1 VKFSF
6 KPLLRTLWLA
16 ACLSAMVTS
25 ASAGDLVPATLLQL
39 ATRAA
44 NRGTWSSLRRYGRA
58 QKDPEWRGWA
68 YFLAGYY
75 EYESESFP
83 EAAED
88 LQQAAASGFSLADYA
103 VFYQASATS
112 GAGQSLEAADTLK
125 DFATRFPQ
133 SYLRWQALEL
143 SAGAWLDAQKTQDA
157 IDALTAEPE
166 VRTRPT
172 LALLLARAYQQANRL
187 QEAAR
192 AFQEVYFAFPMSPQA
207 QGAAEALETL
217 RAQLGPAYP
226 TPTDEIRTAR
236 GEILFRAARY
246 DDALREFEGLRQ
258 TEPASPHEPRWQLGQ
273 ARCLLRL
280 RRTADALEALAN
292 HFATPDLEA
301 QRLALLVQVHAQQS
315 DAGAITEDLKQLET
329 QYASSPAYAEA
340 LSAAGDFYYRQVD
353 WQEAA
358 SAYGRLFGLF
368 PQNQHAREDGWRL
381 AWCNYLLHNSKAPD
395 AMRDYLQRF
404 PDSARAP
411 AALYWLGR
419 TQEELGAVSE
429 ARALYA
435 LLGRRFAHSYY
446 TRQAAARLAALPA
459 DQGGPADA
467 GAPASGSLAAMLAPV
482 LQLPA
487 IPQSLPCLSSSPRD
501 AVRPVMILQ
510 ALGLQ
515 DLADEYLKAAVAE
528 SAAPAEL
535 RLLLARMDAA
545 QKNASG
551 ALLDALRIV
560 PAYAQVDFSELP
572 KEVWGF
578 LYPQPYWR
586 LVQRQARANRLDPYM
601 VMGLIRQE
609 SAFNPRA
616 LSRANARGLMQILPE
631 TAARSHRAS
640 RMRSAARRLYDP
652 VYNVRTGCAYLREMM
667 KTFDNRPELALAA
680 YHAGDFRVKD
690 WLAKTSF
697 QDPVM
702 FLESIPI
709 PATRSYVELVLR
721 DAEIYRQLLT
731 GSPRFA
737 VCPGSKAATVP
748 RAAGSARRT
757 STAEGP
763 RHQRASGQ

>member
-1 VKFSF
+1 VTFSL
-6 KPLLRTLWLA
+6 KTLLRTLCLA
-16 ACLSAMVTS
+16 ACLAAMVMP
-25 ASAGDLVPATLLQL
+25 AAGAGTLPATLRQL
-39 ATRAA
+39 AARAA
-44 NRGTWSSLRRYGRA
+44 NRGTWPRLRRYATA

-68 YFLAGYY
+68 YFLAGHY
-75 EYESESFP
+75 EYENESFT

-88 LQQAAASGFSLADYA
+88 LQQAAASGFPLADYA
-103 VFYQASATS
+103 VFYQASVAS
-112 GAGQSLEAADTLK
+112 GAGQPLTAAETLK

-133 SYLRWQALEL
+133 SYLRWQALEM
-143 SAGAWLDAQKTQDA
+143 SSGAWLDAQKPQDA

-166 VRTRPT
+166 VRTRPA
-172 LALLLARAYQQANRL
+172 LALLLARAYQQANRP

-192 AFQEVYFAFPMSPQA
+192 AFQEIYFAFPMSPQA
-207 QGAAEALETL
+207 PAAAEALETL

-226 TPTDEIRTAR
+226 VPTDEIRTAR
-236 GEILFRAARY
+236 GEILFRAAHFE
-246 DDALREFEGLRQ
+246 DALEEFEGLRQ
-258 TEPASPHEPRWQLGQ
+258 AEPASPVAPRWQLGQ

-280 RRTADALEALAN
+280 RRTADALESLSN

-301 QRLALLVQVHAQQS
+301 QRLALLVQAHAQQS
-315 DAGAITEDLKQLET
+315 DAGAITQDLKQLES
-329 QYASSPAYAEA
+329 QYTFSPAYSDA
-340 LSAAGDFYYRQVD
+340 LSAAGEFYYRQVD
-353 WQEAA
+353 WQNAA
-358 SAYGRLFGLF
+358 SAYRRLFELF

-381 AWCNYLLHNSKAPD
+381 AWCDYLLHDPKASD
-395 AMRDYLQRF
+395 AMRGYLLRF

-419 TQEELGAVSE
+419 IQEEKGAVSE
-429 ARALYA
+429 AWALYV

-446 TRQAAARLAALPA
+446 THQAALRLAALPVE
-459 DQGGPADA
+459 QGSLPDRSGPS
-467 GAPASGSLAAMLAPV
+467 SGSLAAALASA
-482 LQLPA
+482 LPSPT
-487 IPQSLPCLSSSPRD
+487 IPQSLACLLSSPGD
-501 AVRPVMILQ
+501 AARSAMILQ

-515 DLADEYLKAAVAE
+515 DLAEEYLKTAVAE

-551 ALLDALRIV
+551 ALLDALRV
-560 PAYAQVDFSELP
+560 APGYAHVDFSELP

-586 LVQRQARANRLDPYM
+586 LVQRQARANRLDPYI

-631 TAARSHRAS
+631 TAAHSHRAS
-640 RMRSAARRLYDP
+640 RARRAARRLYDP

-690 WLAKTSF
+690 WLSKTSF
-697 QDPVM
+697 QDPVV

-709 PATRSYVELVLR
+709 PATRTYVELVLR
-721 DAEIYRQLLT
+721 DAETYRQLLT

-737 VCPGSKAATVP
+737 VCTGPKASTLPG
-748 RAAGSARRT
+748 AAGSPRRT
-757 STAEGP
+757 SSVEDAHP
-763 RHQRASGQ
+763 QRAWGQ